1 MPRRRGFAL
10 VELMIVLAALLIV
23 AVVALPSFQGRAVRT
38 NRQAA
43 EVVLRQIVQQQ
54 DLWYSERRTYA
65 PKLSLLGYPAD
76 SLYIEADGVP
86 KSGATSE
93 STYRIRLAAVGGGEL
108 THCTTNPATTASTRF
123 AYVVIAEP
131 QGFQAVGD
139 VACGSVCLYSDGHH
153 GASPPD
159 ADDTA
164 IKNCWAR

>member
-1 MPRRRGFAL
+1 MPPRRGFAL
-10 VELMIVLAALLIV
+10 VELMIVLAVLVIV
-23 AVVALPSFQGRAVRT
+23 AVVALPSFQGRTVRS

-43 EVVLRQIVQQQ
+43 EIVLRQIVQQQ

-76 SLYIEADGVP
+76 SLYIESDGVP

-93 STYRIRLAAVGGGEL
+93 STYRIRLAAVGGGDL
-108 THCTTNPATTASTRF
+108 AHCATNPASTASTRF
-123 AYVVIAEP
+123 SYVVIAEP

-139 VACGSVCLYSDGHH
+139 VACGAVCLYSTGQR
-153 GASPPD
+153 GVSPPA
-159 ADDTA
+159 ADEAA